1 MWRYVTEP
9 KKRKLSLAVASCH
22 LLSLAYTGLQLLVIA
37 SPQGVAIHGP
47 GLHGLPRFARNDEE
61 KTRNDEEKTRN
72 DEK

>member
-1 MWRYVTEP
+1 MEIVI
-9 KKRKLSLAVASCH
+9 ASPQ
-22 LLSLAYTGLQLLVIA
+22 GVEIVIA

-61 KTRNDEEKTRN
+61 KTRNDEHSLN